1 MDSKYVK
8 AYVSMLNQLTEEE
21 GVSRFANTADF
32 YDNGKTGPEGQ
43 RTTID
48 TSTGKQTTS
57 SGSGIDVTSV
67 QGTPISHTRPS
78 FDGATSVKTYTGSAQ
93 GKGVASG
100 GQKLRYNDG
109 ALDATQYQD
118 PAGKQTSARMAMDL
132 GLAKATVD
140 QQGDENAPIQTSMK
154 YVQPDGSYAD
164 NRPDQVQTME
174 EESELEEIR
183 RLAFGKKELDEAE
196 PSNFQQAKTAVGQ
209 QYNNYK
215 EAGAMADAAAKAGH
229 ISAADAQAA
238 KSHLAGAMVGG
249 GIDATKAAM
258 RGDNPEQAYQG
269 SMVKSIGDTVA
280 QSGITPQVAQQ
291 AAATAQQYRGP
302 NAQDITKDPAFAK
315 LPKARQQQVMQAQQ
329 QIRNMS
335 DDDLA
340 AVKNF
345 DAKKAGADLRATGQ
359 GIANSQKT
367 VKTQM
372 ANNDPNAEDGLASPS
387 TYAALGMERP
397 DPASVKAGLRNDAD
411 KQADELAAPAP
422 AAPTPA
428 ATTPPVPN
436 PANATS
442 REPTAPP
449 VPNPANATPRAPTAT
464 TSPSGP
470 ATPEQPVQEGDD
482 DLSAMRRIMNHRR

>member
-8 AYVSMLNQLTEEE
+8 AYVSMLNRLTEEE

-32 YDNGKTGPEGQ
+32 YANGKEGPAGQ

-48 TSTGKQTTS
+48 TSTGKQTTT
-57 SGSGIDVTSV
+57 SGMGSDVTSV
-67 QGTPISHTRPS
+67 QGTPISHTTPS
-78 FDGATSVKTYTGSAQ
+78 LNGYSKKTYTGSAQ
-93 GKGVASG
+93 GKGIASG
-100 GQKLRYNDG
+100 GQKQRYNDG
-109 ALDATQYQD
+109 SLDATQYQD
-118 PAGKQTSARMAMDL
+118 PAGKQTSANMSYDM
-132 GLAKATVD
+132 GVAKATVN
-140 QQGDENAPIQTSMK
+140 QQGDENAPVQTSMQ
-154 YVQPDGSYAD
+154 YTQGE
-164 NRPDQVQTME
+164 PDQPQTME
-174 EESELEEIR
+174 EEAELAEIR
-183 RLAFGKKELDEAE
+183 RLAFGKQELDEEE

-215 EAGAMADAAAKAGH
+215 DAGAMADAAAKAGH
-229 ISAADAQAA
+229 ISASDAQAA
-238 KSHLAGAMVGG
+238 KSHLAGSMVRG
-249 GIDATKAAM
+249 GIAASQAAYN
-258 RGDNPEQAYQG
+258 GQNPEQAYQG
-269 SMVKSIGDTVA
+269 SMVKSMGDAVA

-302 NAQDITKDPAFAK
+302 NAQDITKDPEFAK

-359 GIANSQKT
+359 GIANSQAT
-367 VKTQM
+367 VKNKM
-372 ANNDPNAEDGLASPS
+372 ANNDPNTQAGVASPS
-387 TYAALGMERP
+387 TYAAMGMEP
-397 DPASVKAGLRNDAD
+397 P
-411 KQADELAAPAP
+411 QT
-422 AAPTPA
+422 TPA

-449 VPNPANATPRAPTAT
+449 VPNPANATPRAPTAPTAT
-464 TSPSGP
+464 TAPAGP

>member
-1 MDSKYVK
+1 
-8 AYVSMLNQLTEEE
+8 MLNRLTEEE

-32 YDNGKTGPEGQ
+32 YANGKEGPAGQ

-48 TSTGKQTTS
+48 TSTGKQTTA
-57 SGSGIDVTSV
+57 SGMGSDVTSV
-67 QGTPISHTRPS
+67 QGTPISHTTPS
-78 FDGATSVKTYTGSAQ
+78 LNGYSKKTYTGSAQ
-93 GKGVASG
+93 GKGIASG
-100 GQKLRYNDG
+100 GQKQRYNDG
-109 ALDATQYQD
+109 SLDATQYQD
-118 PAGKQTSARMAMDL
+118 PAGKQTSANMSYDM
-132 GLAKATVD
+132 GVAKATVN
-140 QQGDENAPIQTSMK
+140 QQGDENAPVQTSMQ
-154 YVQPDGSYAD
+154 YTQGE
-164 NRPDQVQTME
+164 PDQVQTIE
-174 EESELEEIR
+174 EEAELEEIR
-183 RLAFGKKELDEAE
+183 RLAFGKQELDEEE

-215 EAGAMADAAAKAGH
+215 DAGAMADAAVKAGH
-229 ISAADAQAA
+229 VSAADAQAV
-238 KSHLAGAMVGG
+238 KGQVAGSMVRG
-249 GIDATKAAM
+249 GIDAAKAAM
-258 RGDNPEQAYQG
+258 QGKNPEQAYQG

-302 NAQDITKDPAFAK
+302 NAQDITKDPQFAK
-315 LPKARQQQVMQAQQ
+315 LPKARQQEVMQAQQ

-367 VKTQM
+367 VKNTM
-372 ANNDPNAEDGLASPS
+372 ADPNTQAGLASPA

-397 DPASVKAGLRNDAD
+397 DPASIKAGLPNDAD
-411 KQADELAAPAP
+411 KQAAALAAPA
-422 AAPTPA
+422 PA

-436 PANATS
+436 PANATP
-442 REPTAPP
+442 RATTAP
-449 VPNPANATPRAPTAT
+449 A
-464 TSPSGP
+464 GP